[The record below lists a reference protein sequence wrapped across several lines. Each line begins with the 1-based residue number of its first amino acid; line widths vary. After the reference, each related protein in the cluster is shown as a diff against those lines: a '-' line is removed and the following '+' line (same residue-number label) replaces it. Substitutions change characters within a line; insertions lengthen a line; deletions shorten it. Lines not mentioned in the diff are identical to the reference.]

1 MLHGHGNDFHNQ
13 ASTIK
18 ADFSSNV
25 VPGGMPEALK
35 EHLGQQLHLLGNYPE
50 ADAAGAARVIAQ
62 HHAIDPAKV
71 IACNGS
77 TEAFYLVAQLLRGQA
92 SLILTPS
99 FAEYEDAA
107 RCHQHR
113 LTFLT
118 HQQLRYQPL
127 GAYAAVWLA
136 NPNNPD
142 GFTWPTKA
150 IAELCEQNPQTHFI
164 VDESYTNLCPSS
176 ESLIKTAMPPNLIV
190 VRSLTKDFGLPG
202 LRAGY
207 LVATPELAQA
217 INRLRIPWS
226 VNALAQEAIGFIMTH
241 YMDLLPETTAILEES
256 QRVQKI
262 LSTFPQLQVTP
273 SDCNYFLVET
283 KISDTANLKNFL
295 LQNHGFLIRDAS
307 NFRSLTPQHFR
318 IAVLSPDYNKQL
330 ITAIQSWISLV
341 C

>member
-1 MLHGHGNDFHNQ
+1 MLHGHGNDLHHQ
-13 ASTIK
+13 SYKVK

-25 VPGGMPEALK
+25 SPVGMPETLK
-35 EHLGQQLHLLGNYPE
+35 EHLRKHLNLLENYPE
-50 ADAAGAARVIAQ
+50 ADAAGAATAIARHHKILPAQVIAT
-62 HHAIDPAKV
+62 
-71 IACNGS
+71 NGS
-77 TEAFYLVAQLLRGQA
+77 TEAFYLVAQLFRGQA

-107 RCHQHR
+107 RCHQHA
-113 LTFLT
+113 LTFLPLR
-118 HQQLRYQPL
+118 QLASEL
-127 GAYAAVWLA
+127 SGDFAAVWLA

-142 GFTWPTKA
+142 GCTWKP
-150 IAELCEQNPQTHFI
+150 ELIKDHCRLNPETYFI
-164 VDESYTNLCPSS
+164 VDESYANLCPSN
-176 ESLIKTAMPPNLIV
+176 ESLINASMPPNLVV

-207 LVATPELAQA
+207 LVAAPELVNS
-217 INRLRIPWS
+217 INCLRMPWS
-226 VNALAQEAIGFIMTH
+226 VNALAQEAIVFIMAH
-241 YMDLLPETTAILEES
+241 YRELLPKTADFLKES

-262 LSTFPQLQVTP
+262 LAALPQLQVNP

-283 KISDTANLKNFL
+283 KVSDAADLKSFL

-318 IAVLSPDYNKQL
+318 LAVLSPDHNNQL
-330 ITAIQSWISLV
+330 ISAIQSWISQV